1 MPLQEIP
8 SFKSKASSRAS
19 IGGTENLSNS
29 LTGDS
34 GGSAGTKIALRTEEE
49 QQAAARER
57 EEQERAALA
66 KEIHDRREA
75 RRKSLA
81 NRRVSFAAEAT
92 LHTFQEVE
100 YMQDSTTSTDSTRRA
115 SSVAAQSPA
124 PPKPEQT
131 DEEDSDTPSTPPEQ
145 VEETVAESPEDQR
158 HLHQKKR
165 RRSSLAISQQK
176 NFGDEG
182 DEADD
187 TIGSTVYD
195 SDSDEGDDVAEVQTE
210 ASASDSDSD
219 NDGTLMTV
227 EAEEMTSASLASTRY
242 GADDG
247 ETSSSLDGALREAAR
262 RAVNQAREPDE
273 DEEVIPGFMGWGK
286 SARQRQ
292 QQKQQLASASQEEL
306 LSDNI
311 PPSSSPLKSSPLKEI
326 VEDTEVGMDMDMT
339 TTAGGIIRP
348 GMPSSPIEDM
358 SMDVTNVY
366 GGILSQ
372 LPNQYGQPRDN
383 ESVQEEQTMEFT
395 TAVGNIHRDAPSDA
409 DSGHQ
414 SDEEMS
420 MELTS
425 VMGQVLGAKNKRLQD
440 LMQHSSSPVKDV
452 NEEDSNVA
460 LDMIMNRTSGV
471 GRILSAGTATQG
483 HASENEKTIDM
494 DITTAVGSIIS
505 PQAATEDRTVAK
517 KLMEQEVDQPE
528 TTNNDS
534 TPIKSPARK
543 LMSSAKKGL
552 AAFNG
557 TGLPRSNGP
566 ALATPQLPPKSA
578 STTPIS
584 QRRTRSQGPSS
595 PSRSPARSVSRSPAR
610 STSRTPSPQRR
621 TLPSRNVSPLAKATP
636 RSSNSSTKLSNSLF
650 QQDSTLPL
658 VVLTPQRPKLS
669 GVGIDRSGIG
679 SPRVTE
685 IMDRRGSIG
694 DSAATFSPIP
704 ILGQRKMVAFEDPRV
719 LEMELDRE
727 RRHDQDRENGR
738 SILEKEADGGSDDHE
753 ATLNLKELIE
763 GLSPKKMPLKSR
775 KSLHVGSARGV
786 LGKRPTEL
794 DEDSD
799 AEEQDGVKRLK
810 GLQGS
815 PVKNIRL
822 QQPPSKAET
831 TGSRATVIRADD
843 DTNNDM
849 FTPSTRQSPQ
859 KVVQATTPKD
869 QGRFRNVDDDQPTN
883 TINFNATPSANIAD
897 LRPSE
902 DGRIHLQ
909 HFLNMTSI
917 RFMELTTTKRRHTV
931 MPSARKGSLSGDIK
945 EDLSF
950 EKCVTAGACTIP
962 MLELFQHSCRELKK
976 YISEGRRIV
985 REIESETFQENPP
998 LFHEYINA
1006 TPEFKALMDNQFK
1019 NVKTH
1024 AKLLSKSG
1032 WYEWR
1037 TKLQEGLR
1045 EGLVKT
1051 AEGMAADE
1059 KALDKQQKLLSSVL
1073 PALTKQFESL
1083 TRECE
1088 NLDAVATELEDCDP
1102 AELDSARSDI
1112 VEVENDIEAKTQE
1125 LAQLREQLQE
1135 TERNIEKLAEQKGHC
1150 QADIKEAEKVREE
1163 CRGWS
1168 STEINSLKIKVD
1180 ALEKQHGWAIT
1191 GVQGTG
1197 VSMTYRREIE
1207 LVFDAASFKTGQP
1220 NSRIDLWYVAAMR
1233 DHNPLPAT
1241 PEREFCLQCIR
1252 DHVRGLGQS
1261 ATKVSRMLKVVSM
1274 AWDRANV
1281 LANEVDQLNFTF
1293 PTSVLRTSDSSIA
1306 IRSSL
1311 LLAPL
1316 QTKVEIVM
1324 GIQSSAGSKGLD
1336 FIVSSQANVVY
1347 GEQFNAAKMADFLSS
1362 RVGDHV
1368 LIRSEKGSDL
1378 WCDVVSDL
1386 HSKLLARGKK

>member
-1 MPLQEIP
+1 MPLPEIP
-8 SFKSKASSRAS
+8 SFKSKASKRAS
-19 IGGTENLSNS
+19 SAGSENLSS
-29 LTGDS
+29 SFGGDT
-34 GGSAGTKIALRTEEE
+34 GGSSGTKIALRTEEE

-57 EEQERAALA
+57 EEQERAAIA
-66 KEIHDRREA
+66 KEIQDRREA

-115 SSVAAQSPA
+115 SSVTAQSPA
-124 PPKPEQT
+124 PPPPEQT
-131 DEEDSDTPSTPPEQ
+131 DEEASDTPSTPPEQ

-158 HLHQKKR
+158 QLHQKRR
-165 RRSSLAISQQK
+165 RRSSLAISQN

-182 DEADD
+182 VEGDETMA
-187 TIGSTVYD
+187 STVYD

-210 ASASDSDSD
+210 ASGSDSDSD
-219 NDGTLMTV
+219 NDGSLMTV

-273 DEEVIPGFMGWGK
+273 DEEVIPGFIGWGK
-286 SARQRQ
+286 NARQRQ
-292 QQKQQLASASQEEL
+292 HEVASLSQEAP
-306 LSDNI
+306 SDDI
-311 PPSSSPLKSSPLKEI
+311 LPSSSPLKSSPMKE
-326 VEDTEVGMDMDMT
+326 VVDDTEADMAMDMDMT
-339 TTAGGIIRP
+339 TAGGGIIKS
-348 GMPSSPIEDM
+348 GAPSSPVEDM

-372 LPNQYGQPRDN
+372 PSNHSGQPIDN
-383 ESVQEEQTMEFT
+383 ESIQEEQTMEFT
-395 TAVGNIHRDAPSDA
+395 TAVGNIHRDTYSDA

-425 VMGQVLGAKNKRLQD
+425 VMGKVLGARNKRLQD

-452 NEEDSNVA
+452 SDDNDA
-460 LDMIMNRTSGV
+460 AMDMTMDMTSGV
-471 GRILSAGTATQG
+471 GRILLAGN
-483 HASENEKTIDM
+483 ASQERDVEIENTMDM
-494 DITTAVGSIIS
+494 DITTAVGSIIK
-505 PQAATEDRTVAK
+505 PQPAIEDRTVAK
-517 KLMEQEVDQPE
+517 QLMEQEVDQPE
-528 TTNNDS
+528 TINTDS

-543 LMSSAKKGL
+543 LMSSAKKDLGVSPALSAFEGKGL
-552 AAFNG
+552 R
-557 TGLPRSNGP
+557 RSNGP
-566 ALATPQLPPKSA
+566 ILSTTPQLTPKSA
-578 STTPIS
+578 SATPLS
-584 QRRTRSQGPSS
+584 QRRTRSQGRAS
-595 PSRSPARSVSRSPAR
+595 PVRSPTR
-610 STSRTPSPQRR
+610 STSRTPSPQRKA
-621 TLPSRNVSPLAKATP
+621 LPSRSASPQSKATP

-669 GVGIDRSGIG
+669 GIGIDRSGIG

-719 LEMELDRE
+719 LEQELDRE
-727 RRHDQDRENGR
+727 RRDDEDRENGR
-738 SILEKEADGGSDDHE
+738 SILEKEADGGSDHE
-753 ATLNLKELIE
+753 ATLNLKEMIQ
-763 GLSPKKMPLKSR
+763 GLSPKKMPLKGR

-799 AEEQDGVKRLK
+799 TEEQDGLKRLK

-831 TGSRATVIRADD
+831 TGSRATVTRADT
-843 DTNNDM
+843 DTDNDTI
-849 FTPSTRQSPQ
+849 TPSTSQSPQ
-859 KVVQATTPKD
+859 KVIRANTPKD
-869 QGRFRNVDDDQPTN
+869 QSRFRDVDDDQPTN

-897 LRPSE
+897 LRPSD

-945 EDLSF
+945 EDISF
-950 EKCVTAGACTIP
+950 EKCVVAGACTIP

-985 REIESETFQENPP
+985 REIETETFQENPP

-1006 TPEFKALMDNQFK
+1006 TPEFRALMDNQFK

-1024 AKLLSKSG
+1024 AKLLSKAG

-1037 TKLQEGLR
+1037 MKLQEGLR

-1059 KALDKQQKLLSSVL
+1059 KSLDKQQKLLSSVL
-1073 PALTKQFESL
+1073 PALTQHFEAL

-1088 NLDAVATELEDCDP
+1088 NLDEVATELEDSDP
-1102 AELDSARSDI
+1102 AELDSARLDLVS
-1112 VEVENDIEAKTQE
+1112 VEDDIEAKKQE
-1125 LAQLREQLQE
+1125 LAQLREQLQD
-1135 TERNIEKLAEQKGHC
+1135 TEQTIEQLAEQKKSCH
-1150 QADIKEAEKVREE
+1150 ADIKEAEKIREE

-1168 STEINSLKIKVD
+1168 STEISALKAKVD
-1180 ALEKQHGWAIT
+1180 ALEKKYGWAIT
-1191 GVQGTG
+1191 GIQGTS

-1207 LVFDAASFKTGQP
+1207 LVFDAASFKAGQP
-1220 NSRIDLWYVAAMR
+1220 NSRIDLWYVAATR
-1233 DHNPLPAT
+1233 DHDPIPAT
-1241 PEREFCLQCIR
+1241 PERDFCLQCIR
-1252 DHVRGLGQS
+1252 DHVRGLAHS
-1261 ATKVSRMLKVVSM
+1261 ETKVGRILKVASM
-1274 AWDRANV
+1274 AWDRANA
-1281 LANEVDQLNFTF
+1281 LANQVYQLNFTF
-1293 PTSVLRTSDSSIA
+1293 PTSVVRTSDSSIA
-1306 IRSSL
+1306 VRSSL

-1316 QTKVEIVM
+1316 QTKVEVVM
-1324 GIQSSAGSKGLD
+1324 GVQSSAGPKGLD
-1336 FIVSSQANVVY
+1336 FSVSSQAGVIY
-1347 GEQFNAAKMADFLSS
+1347 GEQFNAGKMVEFLSS

-1368 LIRSEKGSDL
+1368 LTRSEKGTDL
-1378 WCDVVSDL
+1378 WCDVVSGL
-1386 HSKLLARGKK
+1386 HSKLLARGRK